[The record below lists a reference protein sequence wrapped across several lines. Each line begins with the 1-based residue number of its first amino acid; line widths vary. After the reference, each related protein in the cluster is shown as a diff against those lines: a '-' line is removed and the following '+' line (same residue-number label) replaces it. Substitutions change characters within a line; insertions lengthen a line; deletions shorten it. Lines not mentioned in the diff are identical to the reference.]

1 MKSRVISYCLIM
13 FYFSSAFSLT
23 EWLLPRSLTEGN
35 LDPLSQSLLLEE
47 LGVAFYMNEELC
59 DLILFDN
66 VLFFFSVFFD

>member
-1 MKSRVISYCLIM
+1 M

-47 LGVAFYMNEELC
+47 LGVAFYMNEESC

>member
-1 MKSRVISYCLIM
+1 MKSYVISYCLIM

>member
-1 MKSRVISYCLIM
+1 MISYCLIM

-23 EWLLPRSLTEGN
+23 DWLLPWSLTEGN

-59 DLILFDN
+59 DLILFGN
-66 VLFFFSVFFD
+66 VLFLQDFL